1 VPDVSVIKGVP
12 LTPVEVRF
20 LRELAERDVRFMIVG
35 MSAADLQGAHIGT
48 QDIDLWFRRTSDPGL
63 ESSARSVGCLFM
75 WRSDPPMLEGE
86 ELERF
91 DVVNRL
97 DGLDDFE
104 TEYAGAVDSEIE
116 GIPVKL
122 LPLHRIIVSKKAA
135 DRPKDRVAL
144 PALKAA
150 LQANKMI
157 SSRQRNR

>member
-1 VPDVSVIKGVP
+1 MIKGVP

-63 ESSARSVGCLFM
+63 DRAARSVGCLFM
-75 WRSDPPMLEGE
+75 WRADPPMLEGK

-91 DVVNRL
+91 DVVNRC
-97 DGLDDFE
+97 DGLDIFDV
-104 TEYAGAVDSEIE
+104 EYTDAVDSEIE

-135 DRPKDRVAL
+135 DRPKDRVTL

-150 LQANKMI
+150 LMANKMI
-157 SSRQRNR
+157 TFRQGSR